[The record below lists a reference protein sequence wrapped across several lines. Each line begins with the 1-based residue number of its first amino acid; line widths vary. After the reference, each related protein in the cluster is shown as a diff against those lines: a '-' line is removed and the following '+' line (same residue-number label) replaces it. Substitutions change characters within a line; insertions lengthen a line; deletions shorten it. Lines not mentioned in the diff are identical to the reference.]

1 MNCVKCKNGAKLTL
15 VIFDPQ
21 RNFQEMY
28 TYIYGICQNDGEK
41 FVRGLNQKENKQ
53 IMQMQQ
59 ARLDKKQ
66 IWEKKKQMRELCKVC
81 HEPIQDG
88 IWYLQV
94 MSQSNKIIASGF
106 IDKYCIKKIMV
117 DLKIMK
123 FKGSQ
128 TSFDDYTE
136 KMDDGM

>member
-1 MNCVKCKNGAKLTL
+1 
-15 VIFDPQ
+15 
-21 RNFQEMY
+21 
-28 TYIYGICQNDGEK
+28 
-41 FVRGLNQKENKQ
+41 
-53 IMQMQQ
+53 MQMQQ

-81 HEPIQDG
+81 HENIDDDR
-88 IWYLQV
+88 WYLQV
-94 MSQSNKIIASGF
+94 MSQSNKIIASGY

-123 FKGSQ
+123 FRGSQ